1 MLGPFLSYLRFLRKS
16 INVGNLVLPYYSIV
30 YVYSIS
36 VIYIRKQHFRI
47 FIRIRYSEILYKI
60 QVKFTIA
67 YPDENPK
74 MLFSNVNH

>member
-1 MLGPFLSYLRFLRKS
+1 
-16 INVGNLVLPYYSIV
+16 
-30 YVYSIS
+30 

-47 FIRIRYSEILYKI
+47 FIRMRYSEILYKI

-74 MLFSNVNH
+74 MLFSNVNHWYIIYIYGAYYVSDLD